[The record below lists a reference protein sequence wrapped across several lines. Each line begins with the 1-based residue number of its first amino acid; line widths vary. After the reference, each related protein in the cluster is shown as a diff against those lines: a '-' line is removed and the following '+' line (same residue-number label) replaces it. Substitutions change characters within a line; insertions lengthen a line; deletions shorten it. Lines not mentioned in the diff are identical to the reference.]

1 MLVMHLNEVSSTLT
15 WGSDVL
21 SAASAETAMSRNV
34 SAHSTIE
41 VDTTGRKSSSRESK
55 ARRFL
60 SPQVPAADRLPG
72 LNGMLSRMVSMLS
85 IIIAEAPG
93 REGRRTALQSVQV
106 LQPLFVP
113 SEPASDPVRR
123 DRQPA
128 LDLHGLFHEGIRPV
142 DIFEPVGTGGSAQQ

>member
-1 MLVMHLNEVSSTLT
+1 MSVMHLNEVSSTLT

-21 SAASAETAMSRNV
+21 SAACAQTAMSGNI

-60 SPQVPAADRLPG
+60 SLEAPAADRLPG
-72 LNGMLSRMVSMLS
+72 LNGMLSGMASMLL

-93 REGRRTALQSVQV
+93 RGGRTALQSIQV

-113 SEPASDPVRR
+113 SEPGA
-123 DRQPA
+123 
-128 LDLHGLFHEGIRPV
+128 
-142 DIFEPVGTGGSAQQ
+142 EP